1 MRSGTWAAAVFL
13 LLLAWPAAG
22 RAQQEGVTLEANEQ
36 LFCVLA
42 ALNASGYDTGL
53 SMDTGNNTRQVVRNF
68 LAQKTRPVDADI
80 RRFYQ
85 AHKIA
90 GDAGADLGEF
100 VSLAL
105 LLGPPPDFQLTV
117 KPSDLPPDAKAVAG
131 VVPLIKTFY
140 QQAGLL
146 DLWSRL
152 QPRYQAEIARY
163 SADVRSSIQLTDAYL
178 RFPSGAYL
186 GRTYAIYVS
195 LLGAPEQEQ
204 ARIYGSN
211 YYLVVTPSRQ
221 SKLAEIRHQ
230 YLHFL
235 LDPLALKYTEEIDRK
250 KDLRLVAYPAPML
263 ANDFKQDFPLLV
275 TECLIRAIELRVDT
289 RPKPDVEKSV
299 QDFAASGLI
308 LTPYFFSALADFEK
322 QDSPMSTYYK
332 SMIAGI
338 DVADVTGKMAAVKFT
353 PRPAA
358 SEQKQQVAQTEEE
371 RLLDEGENQIFQG
384 HYAEAKIAFQSVLER
399 LDPKSERALY
409 GLAATYTYTRKP
421 DLAEEYF
428 TKALE
433 ATRDP
438 RIATWSHIYLGRIYD
453 LKGKRN
459 DALAQYRAASLTA
472 SAYPEALRA
481 VKAGLLSPFG
491 SKSSEN

>member
-1 MRSGTWAAAVFL
+1 
-13 LLLAWPAAG
+13 
-22 RAQQEGVTLEANEQ
+22 
-36 LFCVLA
+36 
-42 ALNASGYDTGL
+42 
-53 SMDTGNNTRQVVRNF
+53 
-68 LAQKTRPVDADI
+68 
-80 RRFYQ
+80 
-85 AHKIA
+85 
-90 GDAGADLGEF
+90 
-100 VSLAL
+100 
-105 LLGPPPDFQLTV
+105 
-117 KPSDLPPDAKAVAG
+117 
-131 VVPLIKTFY
+131 
-140 QQAGLL
+140 
-146 DLWSRL
+146 
-152 QPRYQAEIARY
+152 
-163 SADVRSSIQLTDAYL
+163 
-178 RFPSGAYL
+178 
-186 GRTYAIYVS
+186 
-195 LLGAPEQEQ
+195 
-204 ARIYGSN
+204 
-211 YYLVVTPSRQ
+211 
-221 SKLAEIRHQ
+221 
-230 YLHFL
+230 
-235 LDPLALKYTEEIDRK
+235 
-250 KDLRLVAYPAPML
+250 
-263 ANDFKQDFPLLV
+263 
-275 TECLIRAIELRVDT
+275 
-289 RPKPDVEKSV
+289 
-299 QDFAASGLI
+299 
-308 LTPYFFSALADFEK
+308 
-322 QDSPMSTYYK
+322 
-332 SMIAGI
+332 
-338 DVADVTGKMAAVKFT
+338 MAAVKFT